1 MMPREPVSCNFPPVG
16 AARSIDGLAP
26 RKFRDRRPPGDYHG
40 RDRGIKLAPMSSA
53 QTKMIAARA
62 ALTLVKSGMTVGLGS
77 GSTATL
83 FIEGLGQAVQ
93 SGAITDIVGVPTSSQ
108 SEALARA
115 VGIPV
120 ATFEERG
127 DCDLTVD
134 GADEFDPSLD
144 LIKGLGGALLR
155 EKIVAQHS
163 HRLVIIVDHTKRV
176 DRLGQRSALPVE
188 VTQFALAAHERFL
201 RMLGAT
207 PTLRLKKDGQPFVTD
222 NAQYILDCTFPDGI
236 GDARGLSTAL
246 ANRAGIVEHGLFL
259 GLASAVIVAEADGTV
274 RTIDRPG
281 AAPSPTIG

>member
-1 MMPREPVSCNFPPVG
+1 
-16 AARSIDGLAP
+16 
-26 RKFRDRRPPGDYHG
+26 
-40 RDRGIKLAPMSSA
+40 MSSAA
-53 QTKMIAARA
+53 QTKMVAARA
-62 ALTLVKSGMTVGLGS
+62 ALTLVQSGMTVGLGS

-115 VGIPV
+115 VGIPI
-120 ATFEERG
+120 ATFDDRN

-163 HRLVIIVDHTKRV
+163 RRLVIIVDASKRV
-176 DRLGQRSALPVE
+176 DRLGQTSALPVE
-188 VTQFALAAHERFL
+188 VTPFALAAHERFL
-201 RMLGAT
+201 RLLGAT
-207 PTLRLKKDGQPFVTD
+207 PTLRRGKDGKAFVTD
-222 NAQYILDCTFPDGI
+222 NGQFILDCTFRDGI
-236 GDARGLSTAL
+236 GDAHGLSTAL

-259 GLASAVIVAEADGTV
+259 GLASTVIVAEVDGTV

-281 AAPSPTIG
+281 TTPTIA